1 MDSKYSSV
9 SRPSVYGAA
18 IGYTYMPMRAFC
30 LRVAVFLHVSAT
42 ILSLAALLTYVR
54 TENLAGAY
62 TAGLSAIIT
71 FVAAYHYHAILKVR
85 TQPTLGKDG
94 AVLSDRDEELEVDGL
109 RHSDWLVTLPL
120 LVLKLYAVI
129 GNSSQDLIFNNPE
142 LSALMAI
149 LMILFGAIARLA
161 LDWGLPYS
169 EMGDWQRWW
178 VFLCY
183 IVSIALLSVLI
194 LDLGNATSGSAAPS
208 IMWSFF
214 LVWIGYPIV
223 AIGSFF
229 ARSRVDAGSSA
240 WMSFCKDLAYVFLD
254 TWSKAV
260 FAWWTASRCFGINFL
275 GV

>member
-1 MDSKYSSV
+1 MESN
-9 SRPSVYGAA
+9 
-18 IGYTYMPMRAFC
+18 YTYMPKIVTGATSASSKILPMRAYC
-30 LRVAVFLHVSAT
+30 LRVAVFLQVSAMM
-42 ILSLAALLTYVR
+42 LSLAALLTYVR
-54 TENLAGAY
+54 HENVAGAY

-85 TQPTLGKDG
+85 TQPTIGKDG
-94 AVLSDRDEELEVDGL
+94 VVLSERDEELEVDGL

-129 GNSSQDLIFNNPE
+129 NNPTQDLFFNNAE
-142 LSALMAI
+142 LSAFMAMLMVI
-149 LMILFGAIARLA
+149 FGAIARLA

-169 EMGDWQRWW
+169 DMADCQRIS

-183 IVSIALLSVLI
+183 IVSIALLSVLLI
-194 LDLGNATSGSAAPS
+194 DLSHATSGSAASS
-208 IMWSFF
+208 IVWSFY
-214 LVWIGYPIV
+214 LVWIGYPII

-229 ARSRVDAGSSA
+229 ARSRVDSNSA
-240 WMSFCKDLAYVFLD
+240 WLSFWKDLAYVFLD

-275 GV
+275 GL